1 MLLAPSF
8 SYLYITPQH
17 TFFFS
22 LFAKKILYFMLFK
35 TSRLTNL
42 QGENAITGGN
52 ESGQVRLYLKQ
63 AWLIYLTW
71 KAFFFIKAR
80 PCPFNNLERLI
91 RSLKHKLV
99 AILSFQV
106 IVSPINKKS
115 PMTLLIST
123 NLPLHSIKH
132 QTLRMYLGVGL
143 QRIRERREI
152 FYFYI
157 ELSNV
162 YKNRFLFFGQHL

>member
-123 NLPLHSIKH
+123 NLLVLHE
-132 QTLRMYLGVGL
+132 T
-143 QRIRERREI
+143 
-152 FYFYI
+152 
-157 ELSNV
+157 SNPMDAFGSWV
-162 YKNRFLFFGQHL
+162 SVEKGGENNFLFLQYY